1 MAARRC
7 SVDGVSYPDNFRHET
22 CPICGERTHYISN
35 ATPDEDWEWKV
46 ERALAAQAQAEAL
59 TEPIPRLTKPV
70 KFIEENGQVF
80 VAQSDLIRAG
90 LRKGI
95 DQSFWVFTDH
105 EGRLWEAQ
113 GWDEPRRRWWVEE
126 LALRE
131 EEIPR
136 DVE

>member
-7 SVDGVSYPDNFRHET
+7 SIDGISFPSEYALHET
-22 CPICGERTHYISN
+22 CPVCGERTSYISN
-35 ATPDEDWEWKV
+35 DQPDPDWQEKV
-46 ERALAAQAQAEAL
+46 AHLLERRMQAEAL
-59 TEPIPRLTKPV
+59 QEPIPRLTKPV
-70 KFIEENGQVF
+70 QFIEEHGQVF
-80 VAQSDLIRAG
+80 VAQSELINAG

-95 DQSFWVFTDH
+95 DQSLWVFTDH

-136 DVE
+136 G